1 MLANLLISVISD
13 GGEMPVA
20 SNLAARDNYSYA
32 AIHGPNSN
40 RVTNT
45 SSPCNKSHHYQL
57 FVAMA
62 SIVSRVLFGL
72 RHNAPGQTP
81 DPAKVAE
88 PVTTFPSPN
97 FKENVKYLAYGSNLS
112 SETFLGRRGIKP
124 LSQVKV
130 RVPSL
135 TLSFDLAGIPYK
147 EPRFANVRPRE
158 EEDQELMGVVYEV
171 TPEDYRKILTTEG
184 GYSVIEVT
192 CIPLEPVKGMDSFES
207 KTLIVPGKGTRKT
220 HEGLPSLRY
229 LNLLIKG
236 ARQHSLPPQYQDYIA
251 NTGYYEA
258 RTIRQKVGSVAVLLT
273 VLPVVIFLFGIRNFV
288 SDKDG
293 KAPKWLN
300 DAQVFCFGQIWNL
313 YDYVWKPLYGDGEST
328 RHSVKKAD
336 EVVANAGPATET
348 DALLVKAEEV
358 TVVNWREPES
368 SQA

>member
-1 MLANLLISVISD
+1 
-13 GGEMPVA
+13 
-20 SNLAARDNYSYA
+20 
-32 AIHGPNSN
+32 
-40 RVTNT
+40 
-45 SSPCNKSHHYQL
+45 
-57 FVAMA
+57 MA
-62 SIVSRVLFGL
+62 SIVSRVLFGR
-72 RHNAPGQTP
+72 RHNASEPAP
-81 DPAKVAE
+81 DPVKVAE

-97 FKENVKYLAYGSNLS
+97 FKESFKYLAYGSNLS
-112 SETFLGRRGIKP
+112 AETFLGRRGIKP

-135 TLSFDLAGIPYK
+135 TLSFNLAGIPYK

-171 TPEDYRKILTTEG
+171 TPKDYRTILTTEG

-192 CIPLEPVKGMDSFES
+192 CIPLEPVEGMDSFES
-207 KTLIVPGKGTRKT
+207 KTLIVPDKGTRTT

-236 ARQHSLPPQYQDYIA
+236 AREHSLPTEYQDYIA

-258 RTIRQKVGSVAVLLT
+258 KTIRQKIGSVTVLLT
-273 VLPVVIFLFGIRNFV
+273 VLPVLIFLFGIRNFV

-313 YDYVWKPLYGDGEST
+313 YDCVWKPLYGDGEST

-348 DALLVKAEEV
+348 DALLVKVEEA
-358 TVVNWREPES
+358 TAAKWRDSEI

>member
-1 MLANLLISVISD
+1 MPILKFLILK
-13 GGEMPVA
+13 PQ
-20 SNLAARDNYSYA
+20 NLATRDNYSCA
-32 AIHGPNSN
+32 AIHGPNSI
-40 RVTNT
+40 RITNT
-45 SSPCNKSHHYQL
+45 SSLCNKSRHYQL

-62 SIVSRVLFGL
+62 SIISRVLFG
-72 RHNAPGQTP
+72 RRDNASGQTP

-97 FKENVKYLAYGSNLS
+97 FKESVKYLAYGSNLS
-112 SETFLGRRGIKP
+112 AETFLGRRGIKP

-171 TPEDYRKILTTEG
+171 TPEDYRTILTTEG

-207 KTLIVPGKGTRKT
+207 KTLI
-220 HEGLPSLRY
+220 
-229 LNLLIKG
+229 G
-236 ARQHSLPPQYQDYIA
+236 ARQHSLPTQYQDYIA

-358 TVVNWREPES
+358 TAVNWREPEN